1 MKMAKKKL
9 MIIKLIKV
17 YFIHFTLLN
26 LKSDDVVI
34 FESRLLDTNEFSRLK
49 LGTLDYGFIKYKSS
63 LFSDFNKLFACSYLF
78 TK

>member
-1 MKMAKKKL
+1 MAKKKL

-26 LKSDDVVI
+26 LKSDDEVM
-34 FESRLLDTNEFSRLK
+34 FESRLFDTNEFGSLK
-49 LGTLDYGFIKYKSS
+49 LGTLDYDFIKYKSS
-63 LFSDFNKLFACSYLF
+63 LFSDFNKLFACIYLF